1 MESKE
6 FRGTKLRRTCYLRYY
21 PNDRR
26 TAAINVMKNDTCS
39 VKHLDV
45 FLDSF
50 KMRNGRVVVVVD
62 EERIK
67 GGPSAHE
74 HIISAYSI

>member
-1 MESKE
+1 MILTSSVS
-6 FRGTKLRRTCYLRYY
+6 
-21 PNDRR
+21 
-26 TAAINVMKNDTCS
+26 INVTIVRVLQPKKVRAYFQILDTLCTCTCS

>member
-1 MESKE
+1 MILTSSVSINVTIVRVLQPK
-6 FRGTKLRRTCYLRYY
+6 KLRAYFQILDTLC
-21 PNDRR
+21 
-26 TAAINVMKNDTCS
+26 TCS

-62 EERIK
+62 EERISQ
-67 GGPSAHE
+67 GRTE
-74 HIISAYSI
+74 CT